1 MISSGWYSVWLMQII
16 FFLDQDTH
24 TEEIE
29 RELHRISGIS
39 WVLGSNNLAIHVHEK
54 LLDSTEERIL
64 DAVARAVLPRPK
76 RISVTTED
84 PESTALCGALQ
95 VELLDR
101 YLPIAIEMITKDL
114 VLIVDSIDDELSMLT
129 IRGPKELASEIDRI
143 SSWIMSKCAVGLP
156 REP

>member
-1 MISSGWYSVWLMQII
+1 MQII
-16 FFLDQDTH
+16 FVLNQDTD
-24 TEEIE
+24 TDEIE
-29 RELHRISGIS
+29 RELRQISGIS

-54 LLDSTEERIL
+54 LLESTEERIL
-64 DAVARAVLPRPK
+64 DSVARGVFPRPQ
-76 RISVTTED
+76 RISLTTEY

-129 IRGPKELASEIDRI
+129 VRGPKELASEVDRI

-156 REP
+156 HEP

>member
-1 MISSGWYSVWLMQII
+1 MQII
-16 FFLDQDTH
+16 FVLDQDTD
-24 TEEIE
+24 TDEIE
-29 RELHRISGIS
+29 RELRQISGIS

-54 LLDSTEERIL
+54 LLESTEERIL
-64 DAVARAVLPRPK
+64 DSVARGVFPRPH
-76 RISVTTED
+76 RISLTTEY

-129 IRGPKELASEIDRI
+129 VRGPKELASEVDRI

-156 REP
+156 HEP